1 MTLRVLLQT
10 RDDFRA
16 VPGGDTVQAEHT
28 AEELRALGVAVD
40 LTGDLAPDL
49 SAYDLVHVFNT
60 FVIEEPFR
68 QVVRARAWGLPVALS
83 PIYHWNQDAL
93 RRLLYG
99 AAAAGPAQSAFD
111 RLLRARQQ
119 TVLGA
124 AALILP
130 NSRAEASAIA
140 RDFPGLPGLT
150 RIVPNAVDGR
160 FAAGDGARFCARH
173 GLTPRGFVLCAG
185 RKEHRKNQ
193 AALIRI
199 CAELGLP
206 LVLVGYEPP
215 AVHAYLAEC
224 RALAEASPVPVLFL
238 PHLDPDDL
246 ADAYAAARVYAQPSY
261 FETVGLASLEAA
273 LGGANIVTTADS
285 GVAEYLDD
293 AAWYCRASEPDS
305 VRDAV
310 AAAWA
315 APLRADLGPAIVA
328 RFTWRRAAEE
338 TLRGY
343 EEVLRMPHDQQD
355 TRWLPDLP
363 PAEYIAHLENL
374 VQLQLEATAFR
385 DAQYDE
391 LLAGFE
397 AEQAERQR
405 VEAAYRE
412 LAANAAEQSAYL
424 ARLEAAQ
431 AARTPAPSLFDR
443 LRKTRSKV

>member
-1 MTLRVLLQT
+1 MSLRVLIQT
-10 RDDFRA
+10 RANYRA
-16 VPGGDTVQAEHT
+16 VPGGDTVQAVHT
-28 AEELRALGVAVD
+28 AEELHALGVAAEVS
-40 LTGDLAPDL
+40 GDLAPDL
-49 SAYDLVHVFNT
+49 AVYDLVHVFNT

-68 QVVRARAWGLPVALS
+68 QAARARAWGLPVALS
-83 PIYHWNQDAL
+83 PIYHWNQEAL
-93 RRLLYG
+93 HQLTRG
-99 AAAAGPAQSAFD
+99 AAAAGPAQRAFD
-111 RLLRARQQ
+111 RLLHARQQ
-119 TVLGA
+119 TVFGA

-130 NSRAEASAIA
+130 NSQAEASAIA
-140 RDFPGLPGLT
+140 RDFPGLT
-150 RIVPNAVDGR
+150 VAVRVVPNAVDGH
-160 FAAGDGARFCARH
+160 FANGDGSRFCARH

-193 AALIRI
+193 AALIRA
-199 CAELGLP
+199 CAALRLP
-206 LVLVGYEPP
+206 LVLAGYEPP
-215 AVHAYLAEC
+215 AAHAYLAEC
-224 RALAEASPVPVLFL
+224 RTLAAASPAPVLFL
-238 PHLDPDDL
+238 PHLDPGDL
-246 ADAYAAARVYAQPSY
+246 ADAYAAARVHAQPSY

-285 GVAEYLDD
+285 GVAEYFGD

-305 VRDAV
+305 VREAV
-310 AAAWA
+310 AAAWG
-315 APLRADLGPAIVA
+315 APLRADLGPALAA

-343 EEVLRMPHDQQD
+343 EEVLRMPRDTQN

-412 LAANAAEQSAYL
+412 LAANASEQSAYL
-424 ARLEAAQ
+424 ARLEVAHAAAHQ
-431 AARTPAPSLFDR
+431 PASSLFGR
-443 LRKTRSKV
+443 LRKRT